1 MGMSMAL
8 VGGASAL
15 AGMFGG
21 GKASDVQLPP
31 QWNMPNR
38 DAAAGGA
45 FSGIQ
50 GMQPWTDLGMQTMP
64 FAQNIFEQQFYNPY
78 ASMYQ
83 SGAGGASG
91 LGMNAALN
99 QYGAGG
105 QLMGFGGQAINT
117 GFDPRSALY
126 NRSLQQTQEQLRAGL
141 EARGVNMTPYGAG
154 VEGQTLGNF
163 NIDWQNQ
170 QLGRQLQAL
179 QGGGQAIGMGSS
191 MQAGAPGQ
199 FLQAAGMPYSVFG
212 QIGQGQNQALSQ
224 LLGLAG
230 QGQGLGQQQIQDYLN
245 YIQAGTQQQSANNQT
260 AQLALAQ
267 QQQQFRQNQQ
277 YGQALGGSM
286 YGMGQTPWGKQWGMG
301 GSGWGDAFS
310 GWGGGAATP
319 LAGAW

>member
-99 QYGAGG
+99 QYRAGG
-105 QLMGFGGQAINT
+105 QLMLFGGQAINT

-126 NRSLQQTQEQLRAGL
+126 NRSLQQTQEQLRAGV
-141 EARGVNMTPYGAG
+141 EAVVRLLAWAAACRQAPRASSCKLPVCSTRFLARSAG
-154 VEGQTLGNF
+154 
-163 NIDWQNQ
+163 
-170 QLGRQLQAL
+170 GRIRRLV
-179 QGGGQAIGMGSS
+179 S
-191 MQAGAPGQ
+191 
-199 FLQAAGMPYSVFG
+199 
-212 QIGQGQNQALSQ
+212 
-224 LLGLAG
+224 
-230 QGQGLGQQQIQDYLN
+230 
-245 YIQAGTQQQSANNQT
+245 
-260 AQLALAQ
+260 
-267 QQQQFRQNQQ
+267 
-277 YGQALGGSM
+277 
-286 YGMGQTPWGKQWGMG
+286 
-301 GSGWGDAFS
+301 FS
-310 GWGGGAATP
+310 DS
-319 LAGAW
+319 LVR